1 MISSPS
7 LFSFGVKMLT
17 TMSFQNVFNNEE
29 IGTAITDLRA
39 FDTRFHAISL
49 DGQLPSMDN

>member
-7 LFSFGVKMLT
+7 LFSFGVKMLK

-29 IGTAITDLRA
+29 IGTAITDLGA